1 MTSHLAS
8 QDPSVSV
15 RTRPKTQGYD
25 RPGRPRPPAG
35 LKRVA
40 KMTASESTRINRR
53 SSTQHYQTFDTPPPK
68 SRGRPNSGQSESSCD
83 GSHDRNDNNDQP
95 SSNSPLPKKQMAV
108 LAMIALAE
116 QTALNS
122 ISPYLPD
129 MASTFPEVQPGQVG
143 VYVGSIASAFA
154 LAQFVTNY
162 YWGWLSDRIG
172 RKPVILLGTLLTAM
186 CFVAF
191 GFCKTLWQAILVQAL
206 MGVVNGN
213 QGLVSTCLG
222 EITDRS
228 NQSQAFTYLP
238 VLYGIGGITGPL
250 LGGLLIFERNPF
262 TGNKSTYP
270 YLAPNLVAAAI
281 LLIDFI
287 LTAIFLEESL
297 EDADALPKFGKKV
310 LNLFTWL
317 WQFTGFSRHPTYLR
331 HSQGPLHSPLL
342 RNAADSED
350 HDSDLDSA
358 SEVSSQQGHPAEE
371 LTWDEIFTRDTILLL
386 LTYLIFAFCNVSF
399 NSLFPI
405 FAQAKPPVG
414 RYLTPSEIG
423 LAQGFAGVVTIIF
436 QICIFNRLRD
446 KMGNRWSYR
455 AGLFGF
461 VVSFLLMPFVGY
473 KSQDEEGLTR
483 KSALMAVELCF
494 VLLVKTVA
502 SVGGLTSALL
512 LVTNSAPNHAVLGAL
527 NGLAQTLSAAGRA
540 VGPFLSGGLFSL
552 TAKIQPKG
560 EAIAFGVFGAVS
572 FIGFIMSFGIRG
584 RSLEAEGW
592 ISDSDDG
599 NYKSDDEEDQSGA

>member
-1 MTSHLAS
+1 MTGPDRAS
-8 QDPSVSV
+8 
-15 RTRPKTQGYD
+15 
-25 RPGRPRPPAG
+25 
-35 LKRVA
+35 L
-40 KMTASESTRINRR
+40 NRR

-68 SRGRPNSGQSESSCD
+68 SRGRPNSGQSESSAD
-83 GSHDRNDNNDQP
+83 GSHDHHHEPTDP
-95 SSNSPLPKKQMAV
+95 PGTPSPLPKRQMAV

-129 MASTFPEVQPGQVG
+129 MASTFPEVEPNQVG
-143 VYVGSIASAFA
+143 VYVGTIASAFA
-154 LAQFVTNY
+154 LAQFATNY
-162 YWGWLSDRIG
+162 FWGWLSDRIG
-172 RKPVILLGTLLTAM
+172 RKPVILLGTLLTAL
-186 CFVAF
+186 CFLAF
-191 GFCKTLWQAILVQAL
+191 GFCRTPGQAIAVQAL

-250 LGGLLIFERNPF
+250 LGGLLVFENNPF
-262 TGNKSTYP
+262 TGNKNPYP
-270 YLAPNLVAAAI
+270 YLAPNILSAVI
-281 LLIDFI
+281 LLVDFA
-287 LTAIFLEESL
+287 LTGIFLEESL
-297 EDADALPKFGKKV
+297 EDAESLPRIGRKV
-310 LNLFTWL
+310 RSLFTWL
-317 WQFTGFSRHPTYLR
+317 WQFTGDSRHPTYVTVPPSAPGSSGR
-331 HSQGPLHSPLL
+331 QVSE
-342 RNAADSED
+342 AED

-358 SEVSSQQGHPAEE
+358 SEMSSLLGHHDE
-371 LTWDEIFTRDTILLL
+371 LSWDEIFTRDTILLL

-405 FAQAKPPVG
+405 FAQAKPPAG
-414 RYLTPSEIG
+414 RSLTPSEIG
-423 LAQGFAGVVTIIF
+423 LSQGFAGIVTIIF

-461 VVSFLLMPFVGY
+461 VVSFLLMPFIGY
-473 KSQDEEGLTR
+473 KSKLTKKLTG
-483 KSALMAVELCF
+483 KSALMAIELCF
-494 VLLVKTVA
+494 VLLVKTIA

-512 LVTNSAPNHAVLGAL
+512 LVSNVNVPYGNPQTNPYLQITNSAPNHAVLGAL

-540 VGPFLSGGLFSL
+540 VGPFFSGGLFSL

-560 EAIAFGVFGAVS
+560 EALAFGVFGAIS

-584 RSLEAEGW
+584 QSLEAEGW
-592 ISDSDDG
+592 GESSDDG
-599 NYKSDDEEDQSGA
+599 DKSDDEDTNGV

>member
-1 MTSHLAS
+1 MTGPDLAS
-8 QDPSVSV
+8 
-15 RTRPKTQGYD
+15 
-25 RPGRPRPPAG
+25 
-35 LKRVA
+35 L
-40 KMTASESTRINRR
+40 NRR
-53 SSTQHYQTFDTPPPK
+53 SSTQHYHTFDTPPPK
-68 SRGRPNSGQSESSCD
+68 SRGRPNSGQSESSGD
-83 GSHDRNDNNDQP
+83 GSHDTHNEIAIP
-95 SSNSPLPKKQMAV
+95 PPKASPLPKRQMAV
-108 LAMIALAE
+108 LAIIALAE

-129 MASTFPEVQPGQVG
+129 MASTFPEVESTQVG

-154 LAQFVTNY
+154 LAQFSTNY
-162 YWGWLSDRIG
+162 FWGWLSDRVG
-172 RKPVILLGTLLTAM
+172 RKLVILLGTFLTAL
-186 CFVAF
+186 CFLAF
-191 GFCKTLWQAILVQAL
+191 GFCKTLVQAIVVQAL

-222 EITDRS
+222 EITDRR

-250 LGGLLIFERNPF
+250 LGGLLVFETNPF
-262 TGNKSTYP
+262 TGNKNPYP
-270 YLAPNLVAAAI
+270 YLAPNIVSAVI
-281 LLIDFI
+281 LLVDFV

-297 EDADALPKFGKKV
+297 EDADSLPKIGKKV
-310 LNLFTWL
+310 RSLFAWL
-317 WQFTGFSRHPTYLR
+317 WQFTGNSRHPTYVEVPQEPIHPHNHR
-331 HSQGPLHSPLL
+331 
-342 RNAADSED
+342 DSETEG

-358 SEVSSQQGHPAEE
+358 SEMSSILGHSEE
-371 LTWDEIFTRDTILLL
+371 LSWDEIFTRDTLLLL
-386 LTYLIFAFCNVSF
+386 LTYLIFALCNVSF

-405 FAQAKPPVG
+405 FAQAKPPAG
-414 RYLTPSEIG
+414 RSLTPSEIG
-423 LAQGFAGVVTIIF
+423 LAQGFAGIVTIIF

-461 VVSFLLMPFVGY
+461 VVSFILMPFIGY
-473 KSQDEEGLTR
+473 KSKSSEGLTG
-483 KSALMAVELCF
+483 KSAIMATELCL
-494 VLLVKTVA
+494 VLLVKTIA

-552 TAKIQPKG
+552 TAKLQPKG
-560 EAIAFGVFGAVS
+560 EAVAFGVFGAVS
-572 FIGFIMSFGIRG
+572 FIGFILSFGIRG

-592 ISDSDDG
+592 GEDSDAG
-599 NYKSDDEEDQSGA
+599 KSDDEEPSGV

>member
-1 MTSHLAS
+1 MT
-8 QDPSVSV
+8 V
-15 RTRPKTQGYD
+15 
-25 RPGRPRPPAG
+25 
-35 LKRVA
+35 
-40 KMTASESTRINRR
+40 SESTQIHRR

-68 SRGRPNSGQSESSCD
+68 SRGRPNSGQSGSSGD
-83 GSHDRNDNNDQP
+83 GSHDQNDHNEP
-95 SSNSPLPKKQMAV
+95 SNTNSPLPKRQMAV

-122 ISPYLPD
+122 ISPYLPH
-129 MASTFPEVQPGQVG
+129 MASTFPEVEPGQVG
-143 VYVGSIASAFA
+143 VYVGTIASAFA
-154 LAQFVTNY
+154 LAQLATNY

-172 RKPVILLGTLLTAM
+172 RKPVILLGTLLTAL

-238 VLYGIGGITGPL
+238 VLYGLGGITGPL
-250 LGGLLIFERNPF
+250 LGGLLVFERNPF
-262 TGNKSTYP
+262 TGEKSTYP
-270 YLAPNLVAAAI
+270 YLAPNLLSATV
-281 LLIDFI
+281 LLLDFI

-297 EDADALPKFGKKV
+297 EDADILPRLGKRFRS
-310 LNLFTWL
+310 LFTWL
-317 WQFTGFSRHPTYLR
+317 WQFTGFSRHPTYTR
-331 HSQGPLHSPLL
+331 LL
-342 RNAADSED
+342 QTTAHHDTDAED

-358 SEVSSQQGHPAEE
+358 SEVSSRQGPPVQN
-371 LTWDEIFTRDTILLL
+371 LTWDEIFSRDTILLL

-405 FAQAKPPVG
+405 FAQASPPAG
-414 RYLTPSEIG
+414 RRLTPSEIG
-423 LAQGFAGVVTIIF
+423 LAQGFAGVVTILF
-436 QICIFNRLRD
+436 QICVFNRLRD

-461 VVSFLLMPFVGY
+461 VVSFVLMPFVDY
-473 KSQDEEGLTR
+473 KGDDGNGLTQ

-494 VLLVKTVA
+494 VVLVKTVA

-512 LVTNSAPNHAVLGAL
+512 LITNSAPNNAVLGAL

-540 VGPFLSGGLFSL
+540 IGPFLSGGLFSL

-560 EAIAFGVFGAVS
+560 EAISFGIFGAVS

-592 ISDSDDG
+592 VSEEDEDETD
-599 NYKSDDEEDQSGA
+599 KSDEENETLEA

>member
-1 MTSHLAS
+1 MTGPDRAS
-8 QDPSVSV
+8 
-15 RTRPKTQGYD
+15 
-25 RPGRPRPPAG
+25 
-35 LKRVA
+35 L
-40 KMTASESTRINRR
+40 NRR

-68 SRGRPNSGQSESSCD
+68 SRGRPNSGQSESSAD
-83 GSHDRNDNNDQP
+83 GSHEHHHETAD
-95 SSNSPLPKKQMAV
+95 STGTSSPLPKRQMAV

-129 MASTFPEVQPGQVG
+129 MASTFPEVEPTQVG
-143 VYVGSIASAFA
+143 VYVGTIASAFA

-162 YWGWLSDRIG
+162 FWGWLSDRIG
-172 RKPVILLGTLLTAM
+172 RKPVILVGTFLTAL
-186 CFVAF
+186 CFIAF
-191 GFCKTLWQAILVQAL
+191 GFCKTLVQAIAVQAL
-206 MGVVNGN
+206 MGMVNGN

-250 LGGLLIFERNPF
+250 LGGMLIFETNPF
-262 TGNKSTYP
+262 TGDKNPYP
-270 YLAPNLVAAAI
+270 YLAPNVLSAVV
-281 LLIDFI
+281 LLMDFV

-297 EDADALPKFGKKV
+297 EDADSLPKIGKKV
-310 LNLFTWL
+310 RNLFTWL
-317 WQFTGFSRHPTYLR
+317 WQFTGDSRHPTYVEV
-331 HSQGPLHSPLL
+331 SQGPLGIHGL
-342 RNAADSED
+342 RDAETED

-358 SEVSSQQGHPAEE
+358 SEVSSIHGHHEE

-405 FAQAKPPVG
+405 FAQAKPPAG
-414 RYLTPSEIG
+414 RSLTPSEIG
-423 LAQGFAGVVTIIF
+423 LSQGFAGVVTIIF

-461 VVSFLLMPFVGY
+461 VISFILMPFIGY
-473 KSQDEEGLTR
+473 KSKTADGVTS
-483 KSALMAVELCF
+483 KSAIMAIELCF
-494 VLLVKTVA
+494 VLLVKTIA

-560 EAIAFGVFGAVS
+560 EALAFGVFGAVS

-584 RSLEAEGW
+584 RSLEADGW
-592 ISDSDDG
+592 SEDSDGD
-599 NYKSDDEEDQSGA
+599 KSDDDEPNGV

>member
-1 MTSHLAS
+1 
-8 QDPSVSV
+8 
-15 RTRPKTQGYD
+15 
-25 RPGRPRPPAG
+25 
-35 LKRVA
+35 
-40 KMTASESTRINRR
+40 MTATDHTPINRR

-68 SRGRPNSGQSESSCD
+68 SRGRPNSGYSESST
-83 GSHDRNDNNDQP
+83 GSHDCHHDPIEQNG
-95 SSNSPLPKKQMAV
+95 SNSPLPKKQMAV

-129 MASTFPEVQPGQVG
+129 MASTFPEVESGQVG
-143 VYVGSIASAFA
+143 VYVGTIASAFA
-154 LAQFVTNY
+154 LAQFATNY
-162 YWGWLSDRIG
+162 FWGWLSDRIG
-172 RKPVILLGTLLTAM
+172 RKPVILLGTILTAL
-186 CFVAF
+186 CFIAF

-206 MGVVNGN
+206 IGIVNGN

-250 LGGLLIFERNPF
+250 LGGLLVFERNPF
-262 TGNKSTYP
+262 TGEKSTYP
-270 YLAPNLVAAAI
+270 YLAPNLLSAFV
-281 LLIDFI
+281 LMVDFV
-287 LTAIFLEESL
+287 LTALFLEESL
-297 EDADALPKFGKKV
+297 EDPDALPKFGQRV
-310 LNLFTWL
+310 RNLFTWL
-317 WQFTGFSRHPTYLR
+317 WQFTGFSRKPTYVRVPPSVPYPNLR
-331 HSQGPLHSPLL
+331 
-342 RNAADSED
+342 RNTADSQD

-358 SEVSSQQGHPAEE
+358 SMVSSHADERVEE

-386 LTYLIFAFCNVSF
+386 LTYLIFALCNVSF

-414 RYLTPSEIG
+414 RHLTPSEIG
-423 LAQGFAGVVTIIF
+423 LSQGFAGVVTIIF
-436 QICIFNRLRD
+436 QICVFNRLRD

-473 KSQDEEGLTR
+473 KSKPGTGLTR
-483 KSALMAVELCF
+483 QSVFMAVELCF

-560 EAIAFGVFGAVS
+560 EAVAFGVFGAVS

-592 ISDSDDG
+592 GEDSDDE
-599 NYKSDDEEDQSGA
+599 NFKSDDDEPNGA

>member
-1 MTSHLAS
+1 MMGPDRAS
-8 QDPSVSV
+8 
-15 RTRPKTQGYD
+15 
-25 RPGRPRPPAG
+25 
-35 LKRVA
+35 L
-40 KMTASESTRINRR
+40 NRR

-68 SRGRPNSGQSESSCD
+68 SRGRPNSGQSESSAD
-83 GSHDRNDNNDQP
+83 GSHDPHNDTVDLP
-95 SSNSPLPKKQMAV
+95 GTSSPLPKRQMAV
-108 LAMIALAE
+108 LAIIALAE

-122 ISPYLPD
+122 ISPYLPH
-129 MASTFPEVQPGQVG
+129 MASTFPEVEPTQVG

-154 LAQFVTNY
+154 LAQFSTNY
-162 YWGWLSDRIG
+162 FWGWLSDRVG
-172 RKPVILLGTLLTAM
+172 RKPVILLGTFMTAL

-191 GFCKTLWQAILVQAL
+191 GLCRTLVQAIIVQAL
-206 MGVVNGN
+206 MGMVNGN

-250 LGGLLIFERNPF
+250 LGGLLIFETNPF
-262 TGNKSTYP
+262 TGNKNPYP
-270 YLAPNLVAAAI
+270 YLAPNVLSAVI
-281 LLIDFI
+281 LLVDFV

-297 EDADALPKFGKKV
+297 EDAESLPKIGKKV
-310 LNLFTWL
+310 RSLFTWL
-317 WQFTGFSRHPTYLR
+317 WQFTGNSRHPTYVEVPQAVPYPNG
-331 HSQGPLHSPLL
+331 HP
-342 RNAADSED
+342 DIETED

-358 SEVSSQQGHPAEE
+358 SEVSSILGRHDE
-371 LTWDEIFTRDTILLL
+371 LSWDEIFTRDTILLL

-405 FAQAKPPVG
+405 FAQAKPPAG
-414 RYLTPSEIG
+414 RSLTPSEIG

-461 VVSFLLMPFVGY
+461 VVSFILMPFIGY
-473 KSQDEEGLTR
+473 KSKVSEEVTG
-483 KSALMAVELCF
+483 KSAIMTIELCL
-494 VLLVKTVA
+494 VLLVKTIA

-512 LVTNSAPNHAVLGAL
+512 LITNSAPNNAVLGAL

-540 VGPFLSGGLFSL
+540 VGPFLSGGLFTL

-560 EAIAFGVFGAVS
+560 EALAFGVFGAVS
-572 FIGFIMSFGIRG
+572 FIGFILSFGIRG

-592 ISDSDDG
+592 GEDSDDG
-599 NYKSDDEEDQSGA
+599 DKSDDEPSGV

>member
-1 MTSHLAS
+1 MT
-8 QDPSVSV
+8 
-15 RTRPKTQGYD
+15 
-25 RPGRPRPPAG
+25 
-35 LKRVA
+35 VA
-40 KMTASESTRINRR
+40 EGTSINRR

-68 SRGRPNSGQSESSCD
+68 SRGRPHTGQSESS
-83 GSHDRNDNNDQP
+83 GEASHDYHHDLTEHTTH
-95 SSNSPLPKKQMAV
+95 SPLPKKQMAV

-129 MASTFPEVQPGQVG
+129 MASTFPEVQPTQVG

-162 YWGWLSDRIG
+162 FWGWLSDRIG
-172 RKPVILLGTLLTAM
+172 RKPVILLGTFLTAL

-191 GFCKTLWQAILVQAL
+191 GLCKTLWQAIAVQAL

-250 LGGLLIFERNPF
+250 FGGLLVFKRNPF
-262 TGNKSTYP
+262 TGEKNPYP
-270 YLAPNLVAAAI
+270 YLAPNLLSAFI
-281 LLIDFI
+281 LLVDFV
-287 LTAIFLEESL
+287 LTALFMEESL
-297 EDADALPKFGKKV
+297 EDADALPRFGKKV
-310 LNLFTWL
+310 RSLFSWM
-317 WQFTGFSRHPTYLR
+317 WQFTGLSRHPTYLR
-331 HSQGPLHSPLL
+331 VPNAPIRRNTGDSQ
-342 RNAADSED
+342 E

-358 SEVSSQQGHPAEE
+358 SEVSSQSHQHAEE
-371 LTWDEIFTRDTILLL
+371 LTWDELYTRDTMLLL
-386 LTYLIFAFCNVSF
+386 ITYLIFAFCNVSF

-405 FAQAKPPVG
+405 FLQAKPPMG
-414 RYLTPSEIG
+414 RHLTPSEIG
-423 LAQGFAGVVTIIF
+423 LSQGFAGIVTIIF

-461 VVSFLLMPFVGY
+461 VISFLLMPFIGY
-473 KSQDEEGLTR
+473 KSEDKKGLTR
-483 KSALMAVELCF
+483 KSALMAAELCF
-494 VLLVKTVA
+494 VLLVKTIA

-512 LVTNSAPNHAVLGAL
+512 LVRHFIDFLQISKANYPRSPIPPRTMQSWALSMASRKPSVLP
-527 NGLAQTLSAAGRA
+527 
-540 VGPFLSGGLFSL
+540 VVP
-552 TAKIQPKG
+552 
-560 EAIAFGVFGAVS
+560 
-572 FIGFIMSFGIRG
+572 
-584 RSLEAEGW
+584 
-592 ISDSDDG
+592 
-599 NYKSDDEEDQSGA
+599 

>member
-1 MTSHLAS
+1 
-8 QDPSVSV
+8 
-15 RTRPKTQGYD
+15 
-25 RPGRPRPPAG
+25 
-35 LKRVA
+35 
-40 KMTASESTRINRR
+40 MTASDRGSLNRR

-68 SRGRPNSGQSESSCD
+68 SRGRPNSGQSESSAD
-83 GSHDRNDNNDQP
+83 GSHGNPDDSPDHNHIQ
-95 SSNSPLPKKQMAV
+95 SSPLPGRQMAV

-129 MASTFPEVQPGQVG
+129 MASTFPEVEPSQVG
-143 VYVGSIASAFA
+143 VYVGTIASAFA
-154 LAQFVTNY
+154 LAQFATNY
-162 YWGWLSDRIG
+162 FWGSLSDRIG
-172 RKPVILLGTLLTAM
+172 RKPVILLGTLLTAL

-191 GFCKTLWQAILVQAL
+191 GFCKTLGQAIAVQAL
-206 MGVVNGN
+206 MGIVNGN

-250 LGGLLIFERNPF
+250 LGGLLVLENNPF
-262 TGNKSTYP
+262 TGEKNPYP
-270 YLAPNLVAAAI
+270 YLAPNLVSAAI
-281 LLIDFI
+281 LLLDFG
-287 LTAIFLEESL
+287 LTACFLEESL
-297 EDADALPKFGKKV
+297 EDAETLPKFSRKV
-310 LNLFTWL
+310 RSLFSWI
-317 WQFTGFSRHPTYLR
+317 WQFTGLSRHPTYMR
-331 HSQGPLHSPLL
+331 VPDSALHHGAE
-342 RNAADSED
+342 NDD

-358 SEVSSQQGHPAEE
+358 SEVSSRLDHHAEE

-386 LTYLIFAFCNVSF
+386 LTYLIFSFCNVSF

-405 FAQAKPPVG
+405 FAQAKPPAG
-414 RYLTPSEIG
+414 RKLTPSEIG
-423 LAQGFAGVVTIIF
+423 LSQGFAGIVTIIF
-436 QICIFNRLRD
+436 QICVFNRLRD

-461 VVSFLLMPFVGY
+461 IISFLLMPFIGY
-473 KSQDEEGLTR
+473 KSSPSEGLTR
-483 KSALMAVELCF
+483 QSVLMAVELCF

-527 NGLAQTLSAAGRA
+527 NGLAQTLSAAGRS

-552 TAKIQPKG
+552 TSKIQPKG

-572 FIGFIMSFGIRG
+572 FVGFLMSFGIRG

-592 ISDSDDG
+592 TSESDDG
-599 NYKSDDEEDQSGA
+599 NYKSDDDEPNGA

>member
-1 MTSHLAS
+1 MTGPDRAS
-8 QDPSVSV
+8 
-15 RTRPKTQGYD
+15 
-25 RPGRPRPPAG
+25 
-35 LKRVA
+35 L
-40 KMTASESTRINRR
+40 NRR

-68 SRGRPNSGQSESSCD
+68 SRGRPNSGQSESSAD
-83 GSHDRNDNNDQP
+83 GSHDPHNDTADP
-95 SSNSPLPKKQMAV
+95 PGASSPLPKRQMAV
-108 LAMIALAE
+108 LAIIALAE

-122 ISPYLPD
+122 ISPYLPH
-129 MASTFPEVQPGQVG
+129 MASTFPEVEPAQVG

-154 LAQFVTNY
+154 LAQFSTNY
-162 YWGWLSDRIG
+162 FWGWLSDRVG
-172 RKPVILLGTLLTAM
+172 RKPVILLGTFLTAL

-191 GFCKTLWQAILVQAL
+191 GFCRTLVQAIIVQAL

-250 LGGLLIFERNPF
+250 LGGLLIFETNPF
-262 TGNKSTYP
+262 TGNKNPYP
-270 YLAPNLVAAAI
+270 YLAPNVLSAVVLLV
-281 LLIDFI
+281 DFV

-297 EDADALPKFGKKV
+297 EDADSLPKIGKKV
-310 LNLFTWL
+310 RSLFTWL
-317 WQFTGFSRHPTYLR
+317 WQFTGNSRHPTYVEVPQAVPYP
-331 HSQGPLHSPLL
+331 HSGL
-342 RNAADSED
+342 DIETED

-358 SEVSSQQGHPAEE
+358 SEVSSILGHHEE
-371 LTWDEIFTRDTILLL
+371 LSWDEIFTRDTLLLL

-405 FAQAKPPVG
+405 FAQAKPPAG
-414 RYLTPSEIG
+414 RSLTPSEIG
-423 LAQGFAGVVTIIF
+423 LAQGFAGFVTIIF

-461 VVSFLLMPFVGY
+461 VISFILMPFIGY
-473 KSQDEEGLTR
+473 KSKTSKGVTG
-483 KSALMAVELCF
+483 KSAIMAIELCL
-494 VLLVKTVA
+494 VLLVKTIA

-512 LVTNSAPNHAVLGAL
+512 LITNSAPNNAVLGAL

-560 EAIAFGVFGAVS
+560 EALAFGVFGAVS

-592 ISDSDDG
+592 GEDSDDG
-599 NYKSDDEEDQSGA
+599 DKSDDDEPSGV

>member
-1 MTSHLAS
+1 
-8 QDPSVSV
+8 
-15 RTRPKTQGYD
+15 
-25 RPGRPRPPAG
+25 
-35 LKRVA
+35 
-40 KMTASESTRINRR
+40 MTAPDRAPINRR

-68 SRGRPNSGQSESSCD
+68 SRGRPNSGQSESSAD
-83 GSHDRNDNNDQP
+83 GSHDPHDQNDR
-95 SSNSPLPKKQMAV
+95 SVTHSPLPKRQMAV

-129 MASTFPEVQPGQVG
+129 MASTFPEVESSQVG
-143 VYVGSIASAFA
+143 VYVGTIASAFA
-154 LAQFVTNY
+154 LAQFATNY
-162 YWGWLSDRIG
+162 FWGWLSDRIG
-172 RKPVILLGTLLTAM
+172 RKPVILLGTFLTAL

-191 GFCKTLWQAILVQAL
+191 GFCKTLWQAILVQAM
-206 MGVVNGN
+206 MGMVNGN

-238 VLYGIGGITGPL
+238 VLYGIGGISGPL
-250 LGGLLIFERNPF
+250 LGGLLVLERNPF

-270 YLAPNLVAAAI
+270 YLAPNIVSAFI
-281 LLIDFI
+281 LLVDFA
-287 LTAIFLEESL
+287 LTSVFLDESL
-297 EDADALPKFGKKV
+297 EDADTLPKFGKKIRS
-310 LNLFTWL
+310 LFTWL
-317 WQFTGFSRHPTYLR
+317 WQFTGFASHPTYLR
-331 HSQGPLHSPLL
+331 LSQDVPYTTVRRDS
-342 RNAADSED
+342 ADSED

-358 SEVSSQQGHPAEE
+358 SEVSSGQNHPAEE
-371 LTWDEIFTRDTILLL
+371 LTWGDIFTRDTILLL
-386 LTYLIFAFCNVSF
+386 VTYLIFAFCNVSF

-405 FAQAKPPVG
+405 FAQAQPPVG
-414 RYLTPSEIG
+414 RHLTPSEIG
-423 LAQGFAGVVTIIF
+423 LSQGFAGVVTIIF

-473 KSQDEEGLTR
+473 KSEDGHGLTR
-483 KSALMAVELCF
+483 QSALMAVEVCF

-512 LVTNSAPNHAVLGAL
+512 LVTNTAPNHAVLGAI

-552 TAKIQPKG
+552 TSKIQPKG

-572 FIGFIMSFGIRG
+572 FIGFILSFGIRG

-592 ISDSDDG
+592 VSDSDDG
-599 NYKSDDEEDQSGA
+599 NYKSDDDDGPNGA

>member
-1 MTSHLAS
+1 MPGS
-8 QDPSVSV
+8 DRVS
-15 RTRPKTQGYD
+15 
-25 RPGRPRPPAG
+25 
-35 LKRVA
+35 L
-40 KMTASESTRINRR
+40 NRR

-68 SRGRPNSGQSESSCD
+68 SRGRPNSGQSESSAD
-83 GSHDRNDNNDQP
+83 GSHDHHHDAADHPGTQ
-95 SSNSPLPKKQMAV
+95 SPLPKRQMAV

-129 MASTFPEVQPGQVG
+129 MASTFPEVEPSQVG
-143 VYVGSIASAFA
+143 VYVGTIASAFA
-154 LAQFVTNY
+154 LAQFATNY
-162 YWGWLSDRIG
+162 FWGWLSDRVG
-172 RKPVILLGTLLTAM
+172 RKPVILLGTFLTAL

-191 GFCKTLWQAILVQAL
+191 GFCRTLGQAIAVQAL

-250 LGGLLIFERNPF
+250 LGGLFIFETNPF
-262 TGNKSTYP
+262 TGNKNPYP
-270 YLAPNLVAAAI
+270 YLAPNLVAAVI
-281 LLIDFI
+281 LLIDFA
-287 LTAIFLEESL
+287 LTTLFLQESL
-297 EDADALPKFGKKV
+297 EDAESIPKIGRKV
-310 LNLFTWL
+310 RSLFTWL
-317 WQFTGFSRHPTYLR
+317 WQFTSSSRRPTYVAAP
-331 HSQGPLHSPLL
+331 QGVPYPHDH
-342 RNAADSED
+342 RGTEQED

-358 SEVSSQQGHPAEE
+358 SEVSSLLGHHEE
-371 LTWDEIFTRDTILLL
+371 LAWDEIFTRDTILLL

-405 FAQAKPPVG
+405 FAQAKPPAG
-414 RYLTPSEIG
+414 RSLTPSEIG
-423 LAQGFAGVVTIIF
+423 LSQGFAGIVTIIF

-461 VVSFLLMPFVGY
+461 VISFILMPFIGY
-473 KSQDEEGLTR
+473 KSSKTENLTG
-483 KSALMAVELCF
+483 KSALMAIELCF
-494 VLLVKTVA
+494 VLLVKTIA

-512 LVTNSAPNHAVLGAL
+512 LITNSAPNNAVLGAL

-552 TAKIQPKG
+552 TAKVQPKG
-560 EAIAFGVFGAVS
+560 EALAFGVFGAVS
-572 FIGFIMSFGIRG
+572 FVGFIMSFGIRG
-584 RSLEAEGW
+584 RSLEADGW
-592 ISDSDDG
+592 GEESDDDG
-599 NYKSDDEEDQSGA
+599 IDKSDDDEPSAP